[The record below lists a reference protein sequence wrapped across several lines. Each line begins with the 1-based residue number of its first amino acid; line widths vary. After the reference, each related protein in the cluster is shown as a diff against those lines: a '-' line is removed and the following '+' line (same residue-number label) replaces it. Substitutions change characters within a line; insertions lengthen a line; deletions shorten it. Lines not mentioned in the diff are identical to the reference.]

1 MIQVAVI
8 GTGAISPA
16 HIKAYQA
23 FPDLCTIT
31 ALSDLDLPKAQEKI
45 EEYGLIDSTVKDV
58 EAICLDPEINLV
70 SICTPPSTHAPL
82 AVRLMESGKHVLI
95 EKPMASSLEECDRI
109 LSASKKYNRIVSV
122 IAQNRFLTPMMKVKQ
137 LLAEKKIGKVLHTQ
151 VDSYWWRGHCYY
163 DLWWRG
169 TWANEGGGC
178 TLNHAVHHIDLLQW
192 MNGMP
197 KEVTAIMSNTA
208 HDNAEIEDL
217 SVALLTYED
226 GSIAQ
231 VTSSVVHHG
240 EEQQLVFQGEKAR
253 ISVPWR
259 IHASTSASNGFPV
272 KDLNTEQEITTYFD
286 QLPELKHTAHVGQ
299 IHNMLTAIKEEAP
312 VLVDGDQGRNTLELI
327 TAIYKSASEKRT
339 VTLPIQPSDSFYTKE
354 SILENTTYF
363 YEKTNTVDRFDT
375 EEITT
380 GREYDENKG

>member
-23 FPDLCTIT
+23 FPDLCKVTV
-31 ALSDLDLPKAQEKI
+31 LSDLDLPKAQEKI
-45 EEYGLIDSTVKDV
+45 DMYGLTDAVAKDV
-58 EAICLDPEINLV
+58 EAICLDPDIDLV

-82 AVRLMESGKHVLI
+82 AVRLLESGKHVLI

-109 LSASKKYNRIVSV
+109 LSAAKTYNRLVSV
-122 IAQNRFLTPMMKVKQ
+122 IAQNRFLTPMMKVKH
-137 LLAEKKIGKVLHTQ
+137 LLEEKKIGKVLHSQ

-169 TWANEGGGC
+169 TWTNEGGGC

-217 SVALLTYED
+217 SVALLKYED

-259 IHASTSASNGFPV
+259 IHASSSTANGFPV
-272 KDLNTEQEITTYFD
+272 KDSKTEQEITAFYYE
-286 QLPELKHTAHVGQ
+286 LPELEFTAHSGQ
-299 IHNMLTAIKEEAP
+299 IHQVLFAIKENTP

-327 TAIYKSASEKRT
+327 TAIYKSASEKKT
-339 VTLPIQPSDSFYTKE
+339 VTLPLQPSDSFYTKD

-363 YEKTNTVDRFDT
+363 YEKTNSVDHFDT
-375 EEITT
+375 EDITT
-380 GREYDENKG
+380 GREYDVK